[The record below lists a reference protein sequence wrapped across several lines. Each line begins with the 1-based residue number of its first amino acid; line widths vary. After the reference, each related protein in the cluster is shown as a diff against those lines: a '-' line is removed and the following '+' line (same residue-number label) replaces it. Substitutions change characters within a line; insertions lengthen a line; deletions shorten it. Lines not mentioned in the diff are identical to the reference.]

1 MERVPE
7 TARKSTSSIPVS
19 MFQPGA
25 EDTEIG
31 VHLCEVCGGVFET
44 KRGLS
49 SHCRS
54 HLRQLGVAVSD
65 SSGAPI
71 DLLYQLIREKDGKLP
86 FSSGQDSVD
95 KTPTHK
101 KIKTTKTPKTSTSK
115 TLQTPTSKTLSTSQT
130 PTPKTVSI
138 PPTPTSKT
146 PKSLKITKTLSTKK
160 DSATKLKIKIST
172 LVKKKYSKSSAAALT
187 SLSPGSSPSVLSPLR
202 LAKPRKVP
210 AEPKKVLASVS
221 PAPSSSLSLAS
232 SKPLW
237 APQETDA
244 PLDLM
249 AMSEPSLRSDV
260 HVCELCG
267 AWYETRK
274 GLSSHARAHLRQ
286 FGVDMDTKGSPID
299 ILHELLQKEE
309 QQQAG
314 SISPLHL
321 DDLEMYSPSS
331 SPTGP
336 APKRPPPSSP
346 PPKGLHSPPIGPPP
360 SKKLKTS
367 KTGAQVRTGVLQ
379 IKARRKGDAV
389 NCVSCEFCH
398 EKFKKSQSLAS
409 HARSHLRQLG
419 ITNWTVHG
427 SPIAALKE
435 LMASRGVTSLPKPQ
449 DQDQLGATTTKL
461 PEKPLTSPPMTPLTS
476 STKSHASPTKPSVP
490 LTLPRALPL
499 KPVSPPTT
507 PLVSTKPH
515 ASPAKPLMSAALTS
529 KLTPT
534 ATTPHLSPSST
545 PASKS
550 PGSASPRV
558 PKARKGTRM
567 VVPKPK
573 DEPVEIDV
581 TTIEP
586 PKPKTTSVPVLT
598 TQGHSKGQ
606 ANTVL
611 KPDAQVV
618 PVHCEY
624 CNDTFDTRKALSCH
638 ARAHLRQLGVK
649 WCTNASPIDTLRQLV
664 VREGKLRGSQVKSE
678 PPGRIVSLWKKPTS
692 SPQMFTSSPVDGFK
706 EKSDSVDGTASGYE
720 ATCALCGFDFENRK
734 ALASHARAHLRQ
746 LGVDWHSN
754 GSPIDT
760 LAEWMRRQPG
770 KVAELHRRYMRGEL
784 PLVVKR
790 RRSSSSRSSLSVLD
804 PTCSASGREFKVH
817 TSSSSAHRKP
827 YTLQH
832 TPAHTA
838 SRGCERRPPKH
849 LPHSDGRL
857 GAGPLK
863 PRVGNAP
870 SLIPRPPESSLVKLV
885 GKIYSLKCRFCEEVF
900 KGPLSVQEDWLIHL
914 RQHILNLKKES
925 ATESA
930 TESAPDS
937 APVPASDSAPVP
949 ASDSAPV
956 PASASAPVPASDS
969 APVPASDSAPVP
981 ASDSAPILAPDSAP
995 IPASE
1000 SAPGCAPNPA
1010 PTAQSPTPTPTLTD
1024 TVQLIGPQAV

>member
-1 MERVPE
+1 LVKYV
-7 TARKSTSSIPVS
+7 TIKTGIPDESVYLPAL
-19 MFQPGA
+19 MKMHYYTF
-25 EDTEIG
+25 G

-130 PTPKTVSI
+130 PTPKTV
-138 PPTPTSKT
+138 
-146 PKSLKITKTLSTKK
+146 
-160 DSATKLKIKIST
+160 
-172 LVKKKYSKSSAAALT
+172 
-187 SLSPGSSPSVLSPLR
+187 
-202 LAKPRKVP
+202 P

-244 PLDLM
+244 PLDLK
-249 AMSEPSLRSDV
+249 PSLRSDV

-314 SISPLHL
+314 SIR
-321 DDLEMYSPSS
+321 
-331 SPTGP
+331 P

-449 DQDQLGATTTKL
+449 DQD
-461 PEKPLTSPPMTPLTS
+461 
-476 STKSHASPTKPSVP
+476 HVP

-586 PKPKTTSVPVLT
+586 PKPKTTSVPLCV
-598 TQGHSKGQ
+598 SVS
-606 ANTVL
+606 VL

-692 SPQMFTSSPVDGFK
+692 SPQMFTSSPVDGAPHPTHHHSYFLRHLSLFRNVVLK
-706 EKSDSVDGTASGYE
+706 KGYE

-770 KVAELHRRYMRGEL
+770 KVAELHRRYMQGEL

-838 SRGCERRPPKH
+838 SRGNRYAPLHLNYHYTRLDIESRRPPKH

-930 TESAPDS
+930 PDS
-937 APVPASDSAPVP
+937 APKVRVR
-949 ASDSAPV
+949 
-956 PASASAPVPASDS
+956 
-969 APVPASDSAPVP
+969 
-981 ASDSAPILAPDSAP
+981 
-995 IPASE
+995 E
-1000 SAPGCAPNPA
+1000 CA
-1010 PTAQSPTPTPTLTD
+1010 
-1024 TVQLIGPQAV
+1024 

>member
-606 ANTVL
+606 ANT
-611 KPDAQVV
+611 
-618 PVHCEY
+618 
-624 CNDTFDTRKALSCH
+624 
-638 ARAHLRQLGVK
+638 
-649 WCTNASPIDTLRQLV
+649 
-664 VREGKLRGSQVKSE
+664 
-678 PPGRIVSLWKKPTS
+678 
-692 SPQMFTSSPVDGFK
+692 
-706 EKSDSVDGTASGYE
+706 GYE